1 MSGRGKKAGQ
11 TYHGDL
17 FVLGPKSGSSKV
29 SNTAPPQTVGHGQPA
44 LSSKKSKTTMKTST
58 SLGAAEKAGVSWE
71 TVAVET
77 DMADLVAGIEGCD
90 NEGDHE
96 RAEGLLCGA
105 VKTLRSTRAKPDT
118 VAWLSLLHLVKR
130 LPLLFSSSDHVRE
143 ALCSLL
149 KRDVRESFKSK
160 GNSLVSVLAANVLYT
175 AYQDIAPWPD
185 QFLKVYIEDA
195 MGERLWVDHPECK
208 LFTDNIL
215 TAFNTVLPQGI
226 RSGEESGGLACP
238 SPPTGSSSGSRTPT
252 RPDEEVQIIDLP
264 INREPVEE
272 SGVVPR
278 YNQAEIEAMVTTIV
292 KEQINR
298 RSQGQQSENI
308 TKNFIRFLTF
318 ACGLVDIRLTVAN
331 KLEMW
336 LINPKISRAAQ
347 ELLRSVCLN
356 CNTHSDKDVEVMIL
370 LIKQRLKK
378 HSSTLFL
385 SCLRELCV
393 AHQENLTTILKHTIF
408 NELSQSRNPNNMQL
422 LGVMFQVRYF
432 CSFHL
437 QFFTSQSQVDK
448 EKAASA
454 LANVFLELLLQKD
467 CYLRALRILL
477 REIVRCV
484 RQDINL
490 QIFCHYL
497 MNTSLR

>member
-1 MSGRGKKAGQ
+1 MSGRGKKGGQ
-11 TYHGDL
+11 AYHGDL
-17 FVLGPKSGSSKV
+17 FVLGPKTGSSKA
-29 SNTAPPQTVGHGQPA
+29 SSSAPPQNTAHTQPA
-44 LSSKKSKTTMKTST
+44 IPSKKSKTMKS
-58 SLGAAEKAGVSWE
+58 SSSSVGERAGTSWE
-71 TVAVET
+71 SLAVET

-105 VKTLRSTRAKPDT
+105 VKTLRSSRAKPDT
-118 VAWLSLLHLVKR
+118 VAWLSLLHLAKK
-130 LPLLFSSSDHVRE
+130 LPLLFSSSDYVRE
-143 ALCSLL
+143 AFCSLL

-175 AYQDIAPWPD
+175 AYQDISPWPD

-195 MGERLWVDHPECK
+195 MGERLWVDQPECK

-215 TAFNTVLPQGI
+215 TAFNTILPQGI
-226 RSGEESGGLACP
+226 RSGEEAGGLACP

-272 SGVVPR
+272 SGVVAR

-356 CNTHSDKDVEVMIL
+356 CNTHSDKDVEV
-370 LIKQRLKK
+370 
-378 HSSTLFL
+378 S
-385 SCLRELCV
+385 
-393 AHQENLTTILKHTIF
+393 
-408 NELSQSRNPNNMQL
+408 
-422 LGVMFQVRYF
+422 LGLYQ
-432 CSFHL
+432 
-437 QFFTSQSQVDK
+437 
-448 EKAASA
+448 
-454 LANVFLELLLQKD
+454 
-467 CYLRALRILL
+467 
-477 REIVRCV
+477 
-484 RQDINL
+484 
-490 QIFCHYL
+490 
-497 MNTSLR
+497 

>member
-1 MSGRGKKAGQ
+1 MSGRGKKGGQ
-11 TYHGDL
+11 AYHGDL
-17 FVLGPKSGSSKV
+17 FMLGPKSGSSKV
-29 SNTAPPQTVGHGQPA
+29 STPPQNVGHGQPPV
-44 LSSKKSKTTMKTST
+44 KKSKTMKTSSGGGSSSSVVT
-58 SLGAAEKAGVSWE
+58 GERPGISWE
-71 TVAVET
+71 SLAVET
-77 DMADLVAGIEGCD
+77 DMAELVAGIEGCD

-105 VKTLRSTRAKPDT
+105 VKTLRATRAKPDT
-118 VAWLSLLHLVKR
+118 VAWLSLVHLAKK
-130 LPLLFSSSDHVRE
+130 LPLLFSSSDPVRE

-175 AYQDIAPWPD
+175 AYQDITPWPD

-195 MGERLWVDHPECK
+195 MGERLWVDQAECK
-208 LFTDNIL
+208 LFTENIL
-215 TAFNTVLPQGI
+215 TAFNTILPPAI
-226 RSGEESGGLACP
+226 RAGEEAGGPACP

-264 INREPVEE
+264 INREPVVEE
-272 SGVVPR
+272 SGVVTR
-278 YNQAEIEAMVTTIV
+278 YSQAEIEHLVTAIV

-318 ACGLVDIRLTVAN
+318 ACGLVDIRNTVAN

-356 CNTHSDKDVEVMIL
+356 CNTHSEKDVEVMVL

-378 HSSTLFL
+378 QTSTLFL

-393 AHQENLTTILKHTIF
+393 AHPENLSTILKQTIF

-422 LGVMFQVRYF
+422 LGVMFQER
-432 CSFHL
+432 SH
-437 QFFTSQSQVDK
+437 
-448 EKAASA
+448 
-454 LANVFLELLLQKD
+454 
-467 CYLRALRILL
+467 
-477 REIVRCV
+477 
-484 RQDINL
+484 
-490 QIFCHYL
+490 
-497 MNTSLR
+497 

>member
-1 MSGRGKKAGQ
+1 MSGRGKKGGQ
-11 TYHGDL
+11 AYHGDL
-17 FVLGPKSGSSKV
+17 FMLGPKSGSSKV
-29 SNTAPPQTVGHGQPA
+29 STPPQNVGHGQPPV
-44 LSSKKSKTTMKTST
+44 KKSKTMKTS
-58 SLGAAEKAGVSWE
+58 SGGGSSSSAVVMGERPGISWE
-71 TVAVET
+71 SLAVET
-77 DMADLVAGIEGCD
+77 DMAELVAGIEGCD

-105 VKTLRSTRAKPDT
+105 VKTLRATRAKPDT
-118 VAWLSLLHLVKR
+118 VAWLSLLHLAKK
-130 LPLLFSSSDHVRE
+130 LPLLFSSSDPVRE

-175 AYQDIAPWPD
+175 AYQDITPWPD

-195 MGERLWVDHPECK
+195 MGERLWVDQAECK
-208 LFTDNIL
+208 LFTENIL
-215 TAFNTVLPQGI
+215 TAFNTILPPAI
-226 RSGEESGGLACP
+226 RAGEEAGGPACP

-264 INREPVEE
+264 INREPVVEE
-272 SGVVPR
+272 SGVVTR
-278 YNQAEIEAMVTTIV
+278 YNQAEIEYLVTAIV

-318 ACGLVDIRLTVAN
+318 ACGLVDIRNTVAN

-356 CNTHSDKDVEVMIL
+356 CNTHSEKDVEVMVL

-378 HSSTLFL
+378 QTSTLFL

-393 AHQENLTTILKHTIF
+393 AHPENLSTILKQTIF

-422 LGVMFQVRYF
+422 LGVMFQVR
-432 CSFHL
+432 SH
-437 QFFTSQSQVDK
+437 
-448 EKAASA
+448 
-454 LANVFLELLLQKD
+454 
-467 CYLRALRILL
+467 
-477 REIVRCV
+477 
-484 RQDINL
+484 
-490 QIFCHYL
+490 
-497 MNTSLR
+497 